1 MPARLSVLLLAAIAV
16 VATATAGVARTREKN
31 AETAVARAARAP
43 LALDDTAALI
53 RLLTAVRGVDPLL
66 CELATRSVDMHG
78 SWSRWGPLGGNPL
91 EVDSA
96 SAALLRWLQHEHN
109 DPGVVP
115 RLRSAMRDSD
125 PCVRRVAGS
134 FLGRVDHPRATEAL
148 LIGLN
153 DSSAD
158 TRLVAA
164 IGLGLSE
171 KPGALQPLIE
181 RLRDDSPAVRRV
193 VAWALGSLEEQAAV
207 LPLIALLQRDAD
219 PRVRQAAA
227 WAIGNIQG

>member
-1 MPARLSVLLLAAIAV
+1 MPKRLSVLLLAAVAV

-31 AETAVARAARAP
+31 AETVVWRAARAP
-43 LALDDTAALI
+43 LTRGDTAALI
-53 RLLTAVRGVDPLL
+53 RLLAAVRGVDPLL

-78 SWSRWGPLGGNPL
+78 FWSHWGPLRGNPL

-96 SAALLRWLQHEHN
+96 AAALLRWLQDDHT
-109 DPGVVP
+109 DPAVVP
-115 RLRSAMRDSD
+115 RLQGAMRDGD
-125 PCVRRVAGS
+125 ACVRRVAGS
-134 FLGRVDHPRATEAL
+134 FLGRVDHARATAAL
-148 LIGLN
+148 LAALEDPN
-153 DSSAD
+153 AE

-171 KPGALQPLIE
+171 KPAALQPLIA

-207 LPLIALLQRDAD
+207 LPLIALLERDSD

-227 WAIGNIQG
+227 WAIGNILG